1 MPLTAAR
8 SASTV
13 AQRTSSEFIT
23 RNGSIGQLGREVGA
37 CRDRGK
43 AKNVVHA
50 VKPAM
55 ARPRQPLNYLG
66 SYAIRLFLG

>member
-1 MPLTAAR
+1 MLKERRVNFLPEMEALD
-8 SASTV
+8 
-13 AQRTSSEFIT
+13 T

-37 CRDRGK
+37 CRDRGEGQ
-43 AKNVVHA
+43 NVVHA

-66 SYAIRLFLG
+66 SYAIRLFPG